1 MSSLAILATSS
12 KLLFGYCYDVFI
24 EIIITAVVSKKSCL
38 CEVDIQA
45 MERKI
50 LQGKFYTY
58 LQT

>member
-1 MSSLAILATSS
+1 MAILATSS

-24 EIIITAVVSKKSCL
+24 EIVITAVVSKKSCL
-38 CEVDIQA
+38 CEVDIEA